1 MKFFTWAYFVE
12 VFMGLDTPLDGGK
25 PIRGG
30 FYKTSQTFS
39 PLAEFMHVP
48 LDQINYVVSGVVSF
62 ALGQLMRQYLS
73 PQKCSP
79 RLRALIETIFG
90 LLLLSFCFGSQ
101 LRVLLLQSFIA
112 YVFMVCL
119 PHNQFMAILVTVWSL
134 FYMTL
139 VHICRLQYDYGGY
152 TLDISGPVM
161 VQTQRLSSLA
171 FNLVDGAIISSH
183 EKHTTTTTTT
193 HPVKHQQNNSSNDS
207 SSSSSPP
214 PKSPIIDQSQSH
226 SSSSSLSNRRRNT
239 FTTLDTLD
247 MPSSSNIDLKPIHHH
262 HYHTPSHCKLLNE
275 QKPFKDSQHS
285 SSLTAS
291 SSGQQQQMPTS
302 HKIHAVDK
310 TPDPVIF
317 FAYMLYFHGVCVGPF
332 IFFSEYMEYLKG
344 YSTGRLPSINMYYLV
359 TLCLRTLA
367 SGLSAAYLCPY
378 FPFDFVLTE
387 AFGSYSL
394 LHRIFYVTVSL
405 FLIRQKYYF
414 AWGLAEVNGVAIGV
428 GYTGQCPRTGR
439 TLNHHVRNFNFIQVE
454 SGIGLKD
461 VVDAW
466 NISTT
471 RWLRETFYDRLPT
484 AYRTILV
491 FIISAFWH
499 GFYPGYYIMFLSF
512 ALFTTVSRIW
522 RRHCRVYFRKT
533 PLCIHAYDIFTMII
547 TNFIINYGQA
557 PFHLLD
563 FYASIKFLS
572 LFYFIPH
579 LIAFI
584 ILIAYFFKSY
594 FIKSIGRGGKV
605 DEDGSVTGTA
615 TGIGIDNGDGS
626 DKHQKLLLSNHDR
639 SVGGY

>member
-112 YVFMVCL
+112 YLFMVCL
-119 PHNQFMAILVTVWSL
+119 PHNRFMAVLVTVWSL

-171 FNLVDGAIISSH
+171 FNLVDGAIISH
-183 EKHTTTTTTT
+183 EKHTTNTTSTT
-193 HPVKHQQNNSSNDS
+193 HPVKYQQNNSSNDS
-207 SSSSSPP
+207 SSPP
-214 PKSPIIDQSQSH
+214 PSPSPVIDQSL
-226 SSSSSLSNRRRNT
+226 SSSNRRRNT
-239 FTTLDTLD
+239 FTTLDTVT
-247 MPSSSNIDLKPIHHH
+247 PSSNTDFNPMH
-262 HYHTPSHCKLLNE
+262 HYHHTPSHCKLLNE
-275 QKPFKDSQHS
+275 KKPFTTVQQQQQ
-285 SSLTAS
+285 
-291 SSGQQQQMPTS
+291 QQQQMPTS
-302 HKIHAVDK
+302 HRMHAVDK
-310 TPDPVIF
+310 TPDPIIF

-344 YSTGRLPSINMYYLV
+344 YSTGKLPSINMYYLV

-387 AFGSYSL
+387 AFGNYSL
-394 LHRIFYVTVSL
+394 LHRIFYVTISL

-454 SGIGLKD
+454 SGVGLKD

-533 PLCIHAYDIFTMII
+533 PLSIHFYDIFTMII

-563 FYASIKFLS
+563 FYASVKFLS

-584 ILIAYFFKSY
+584 ILIAYFLKSY
-594 FIKSIGRGGKV
+594 FIKSAAGGGEV
-605 DEDGSVTGTA
+605 ADGSVTATATA
-615 TGIGIDNGDGS
+615 TGTGTDNGDGS